1 MKVTRFRPAAASQS
15 NFLKGRRIVLRPLV
29 TEDFGQW
36 SEVRSVNKEWLIKWE
51 PSKPE
56 GAPDITNDKVAFT
69 ARCNA
74 RDRERHLGSGYGF
87 GIFVDE
93 EFSGE
98 INISSIQRGPF
109 QNCYVGYWIDHR
121 KAGQGYTPEAL
132 VVLLKFAF
140 EILKLHRV
148 QVAIIPRNGASRR
161 VAEKLNLRNEG
172 VAEKYLEIN
181 GEWEDHIRFAITS
194 EEWEERGDSLQSDW
208 IR

>member
-36 SEVRSVNKEWLIKWE
+36 SEVRSVNKEWLTKWE

-93 EFSGE
+93 
-98 INISSIQRGPF
+98 
-109 QNCYVGYWIDHR
+109 
-121 KAGQGYTPEAL
+121 
-132 VVLLKFAF
+132 
-140 EILKLHRV
+140 
-148 QVAIIPRNGASRR
+148 
-161 VAEKLNLRNEG
+161 
-172 VAEKYLEIN
+172 
-181 GEWEDHIRFAITS
+181 
-194 EEWEERGDSLQSDW
+194 
-208 IR
+208 